1 MWPYFAGS
9 SHGAPQEEKA
19 SSLKRKEWLGSI
31 FATYTTSR
39 KMDLNFCYFP
49 NFSSFS
55 PLISFSIRPVA
66 SSTSVFCVFCRHFSS
81 GQSPVVKWQ
90 WNRASHDVSE
100 FLILQYFFFL
110 RQKRENVD
118 GPTVVYPWGLRNC
131 IGDDSKYPGQGDY
144 HEGSTAEVAVC
155 VRLTNSTKAPNTNL
169 QSLFWSHNMLSM

>member
-39 KMDLNFCYFP
+39 KMGFDFCHFP
-49 NFSSFS
+49 NFSHFLLWYHFVFARS
-55 PLISFSIRPVA
+55 PRPRLYFVFFVA
-66 SSTSVFCVFCRHFSS
+66 TSAMGSRQLWS
-81 GQSPVVKWQ
+81 G
-90 WNRASHDVSE
+90 SE
-100 FLILQYFFFL
+100 TVPPMMFPNLQYFFFL

-144 HEGSTAEVAVC
+144 HEGSTTEVAVC

-169 QSLFWSHNMLSM
+169 RHKFFWSHNMLSM